1 VRGVGTATGAVTNY
15 GGYFSA
21 AGDSGRGVY
30 GTSSGSSGYGVY
42 GSASA
47 TGAITNYGGYFT
59 AAGNSGTGVYAAGPS
74 TPTATAYAAK
84 FDNGAIAMEELGTNP
99 TWNTNYGMLYVKTDG
114 KLWFTDSFDGSSYD
128 LTAGGSGTIA
138 DGTATGQMTFWN
150 NTAGEW
156 QNTETTEMVWDDSN
170 KRLGVGVAVPSYK
183 VHSVTSGAT
192 DRAIYGIASGSSG
205 SYGVYG
211 ENSGLAGTGV
221 YGTATD
227 TSNPNYGGYFTSA
240 GWAGYG
246 VRGSATNAGATTN
259 YGGYF
264 SASGTSGVGVY
275 GTSSNYGGRFN
286 STGSTGT
293 GVYSTVVSGS
303 ASGTSYAG
311 RFETDTTSGRAVYG
325 YVTGSGSPY
334 GGYFYVNS
342 SPNTGSAVYG
352 YNASNSSAT
361 AYAGHF
367 VIASGTGT
375 AVRAENTSAT
385 GYAGYFDGRVY
396 TSSKFLAPTI
406 DSATSPSFTWYADD
420 NTGLFRV
427 SGGDTIGF
435 TTNGSEKMRIDT
447 NGSVGIGATSLTS
460 TYKLQVDN
468 SGTIGGERAI
478 YGNASGTTSSN
489 YGGYFVA
496 AGTSASTSAVYGNA
510 SGATGATYGGYFTS
524 SSSTG
529 TGVYAA
535 GPATPTVGAY
545 AAKFDN
551 GAIAMEELATLPTWN
566 SSYGML
572 YVKSSDGKIY
582 FKDSDIGTEYDLT
595 GGAGAATGDNG
606 TAAGQ
611 MNFWDGS
618 KWTYTETSEM
628 VWDDTNKNVGIGV
641 ASPTSTNR
649 LEVSN
654 TGTTT
659 LSAAVYAT
667 ATSGG
672 AAIRNYGG
680 YFSADGTIARGVE
693 GRATATGAYTNYGGY
708 FVASG
713 DTGYGVYALANST
726 TGWAG
731 YFDGRAGVGQDLYVG
746 QAGGTDDDYV
756 YFDAGGEYIKYN
768 NASGYFD
775 FSTNSITVGGGLST
789 DNDYIRFDDGVNEY
803 LLWDNTNSRFELS
816 DDLVIPTVKAG
827 STGTAAAP
835 VFTWSGDPNTG
846 IYSSGADTFNITTG
860 GTLAMTVGST
870 GNVTVVGNIN
880 AIGSGGAVYGNAT
893 GSFGLYSNRIGS
905 DGNLLRFDRDGAN
918 VGLITVASGTITYGT
933 FTGSHYVLLEN
944 DNIERGQL
952 IHLTGN
958 NSYKGENNTGEM
970 IYGAKISEMANDPA
984 IIGSYFSVV
993 EDGDGLSWAQAVGN
1007 GDMWV
1012 VDNGSNLE
1020 IGDYLISSDVP
1031 GHAMKV
1037 TDEYPVAYVVARV
1050 AENVDWSKVEEKT
1063 EDGIK
1068 HKKISVFFESFI
1080 LNQDLGL
1087 AFDKNQNLYDLS
1099 WFYAMEAKTPV
1110 EKAIQTQKQQL
1121 DALETKVEMIEKD
1134 GCSNNEAILMETIEK
1149 LEARIEALEGQSV
1162 EPVKTSFWSKLW

>member
-1 VRGVGTATGAVTNY
+1 MKSKYKLKIKEISMRLKNGSVLLLGILCLFAFAPVASATDWTDPTCAAPGCNTDGPIWVNPDSPQDSSATSTDPMIYIMDSRTSGPAATAYVRSDLDDAAAIYGYSTGDTATSY

-21 AGDSGRGVY
+21 AADTAPGLYVSGGVTFAPIAGGDPIGYQDAGLLYYSSTDGTYRYYDGSGWYNLPLWSKGTALGFEDSIYHSVAAGTGNGVAIKSGDLTGPNEDYTLDVLRVTQSTSDRAIYGRLTIDAGWDYYASGFMGGYDDSGNAVGVRGKVSDHMGGSQKNFGGYFEAAGGTTGTAGVYGLASTAGTASPTYGGYFQSNGVNGIGAYATGPSYGLEAVGTTGGIHAVSATGDGIFAEGDTAVYGYGQSYGGHFQTDSSVTDGAIGVWAVSNSSTNGVGLYGEGNYAVHGNSGFSNGRGVYGQHQGAAVGYGVY

-42 GSASA
+42 GTVTSG
-47 TGAITNYGGYFT
+47 TGTNYGGYFT
-59 AAGNSGTGVYAAGPS
+59 AASTSGTGIYAAGPS

-114 KLWFTDSFDGSSYD
+114 KLWFTDSATGASYD
-128 LTAGGSGTIA
+128 LTA
-138 DGTATGQMTFWN
+138 
-150 NTAGEW
+150 
-156 QNTETTEMVWDDSN
+156 
-170 KRLGVGVAVPSYK
+170 
-183 VHSVTSGAT
+183 
-192 DRAIYGIASGSSG
+192 
-205 SYGVYG
+205 
-211 ENSGLAGTGV
+211 
-221 YGTATD
+221 
-227 TSNPNYGGYFTSA
+227 
-240 GWAGYG
+240 
-246 VRGSATNAGATTN
+246 
-259 YGGYF
+259 
-264 SASGTSGVGVY
+264 
-275 GTSSNYGGRFN
+275 
-286 STGSTGT
+286 
-293 GVYSTVVSGS
+293 
-303 ASGTSYAG
+303 
-311 RFETDTTSGRAVYG
+311 
-325 YVTGSGSPY
+325 
-334 GGYFYVNS
+334 
-342 SPNTGSAVYG
+342 
-352 YNASNSSAT
+352 
-361 AYAGHF
+361 
-367 VIASGTGT
+367 
-375 AVRAENTSAT
+375 
-385 GYAGYFDGRVY
+385 
-396 TSSKFLAPTI
+396 
-406 DSATSPSFTWYADD
+406 
-420 NTGLFRV
+420 
-427 SGGDTIGF
+427 
-435 TTNGSEKMRIDT
+435 
-447 NGSVGIGATSLTS
+447 
-460 TYKLQVDN
+460 
-468 SGTIGGERAI
+468 
-478 YGNASGTTSSN
+478 
-489 YGGYFVA
+489 
-496 AGTSASTSAVYGNA
+496 
-510 SGATGATYGGYFTS
+510 
-524 SSSTG
+524 
-529 TGVYAA
+529 
-535 GPATPTVGAY
+535 
-545 AAKFDN
+545 
-551 GAIAMEELATLPTWN
+551 
-566 SSYGML
+566 
-572 YVKSSDGKIY
+572 
-582 FKDSDIGTEYDLT
+582 
-595 GGAGAATGDNG
+595 GAGAATGDNG

-680 YFSADGTIARGVE
+680 YFSADGTIARAVE
-693 GRATATGAYTNYGGY
+693 GRATTTGAYTNYGGY

-713 DTGYGVYALANST
+713 TTGYGVYALANSA
-726 TGWAG
+726 TGWSG
-731 YFDGRAGVGQDLYVG
+731 YFDGRAGVGEDLYVG

-768 NASGYFD
+768 NAQGFFD
-775 FSTNSITVGGGLST
+775 FSASSIAVGMASSS
-789 DNDYIRFDDGVNEY
+789 DDDYIRFDDGTNEY
-803 LLWDNTNSRFELS
+803 LMWNNTASRFDLS
-816 DDLVIPTVKAG
+816 DDLNLQTAQAS

-835 VFTWSGDPNTG
+835 VFTWSGDTNTG

-860 GTLAMTVGST
+860 GTLAMTVSST
-870 GNVTVVGNIN
+870 GSVTLAGNLQVGGVADAVDEYVYFDGTAESLSWDNVNTRFEFTDDIYIASGLTVTGSIGAVGT
-880 AIGSGGAVYGNAT
+880 GGPVYGNAT

-1087 AFDKNQNLYDLS
+1087 AFDKNQNLDDLS

-1110 EKAIQTQKQQL
+1110 EKAIQNQKQQL